1 MSNICRIIESNN
13 YILFLL
19 SEKHKKE
26 TMNLQEK
33 FNHKWSSLK
42 KSEKAALRVLI
53 IFILGVMIFVLG
65 TEIGK
70 AFYMVFGK

>member
-1 MSNICRIIESNN
+1 
-13 YILFLL
+13 
-19 SEKHKKE
+19 
-26 TMNLQEK
+26 MNLQEK